1 MYLYGHKEIPM
12 LQNRVDPFGTI
23 IKTSAR
29 GAWMGNRGLL
39 HNAGQ
44 QILRPFKLKAWITC
58 LLDFKGRKRKVMA
71 PGLYTELFF
80 LDEATAFAAGHRP
93 CFECRRTDAV
103 RFKTFW
109 LKGNPGYTFDEKTRI
124 HEIDEVLHK
133 ERINRDGTKVTFTES
148 PAALPNGSFILY
160 EDHPF
165 LVLDGLMLPWTP
177 SGYEKGIPIPRL
189 YNITVLTPRSII
201 NAFRAGY
208 TPEVA
213 GHAPQIAGQTQSRV
227 NGEFLSHPG

>member
-1 MYLYGHKEIPM
+1 M

-93 CFECRRTDAV
+93 CFECRRADAV

-109 LKGNPGYTFDEKTRI
+109 LKGNPGYNFNEKTLI

-133 ERINRDGTKVTFTES
+133 ERINGDGTKVTFTES
-148 PAALPNGSFILY
+148 PTSLPNGTFILS
-160 EDHPF
+160 EGFPF
-165 LVLDGLMLPWTP
+165 LIRDGFIFRWTP
-177 SGYEKGIPIPRL
+177 FGYEKEIPLPPL
-189 YNITVLTPRSII
+189 TEVTVLTPKSIVS
-201 NAFRAGY
+201 AFRAGY
-208 TPEVA
+208 E
-213 GHAPQIAGQTQSRV
+213 PQISSEQV
-227 NGEFLSHPG
+227 KKYDL